1 MKKQLLL
8 FLLALLPLVA
18 SASADDAQIVIKQKS
33 GNETILQ
40 LATNPVITFSG
51 EDMVITNDFTT
62 ISIPLDDIDNYVA
75 SDGTTAI
82 EPVTTL
88 PQFSR
93 GHVIFSGMATGSPV
107 YVRTL
112 DGKVVGKQAADASGK
127 ADVSLENLPKG
138 TYIISSQNNSIKVIN
153 K

>member
-8 FLLALLPLVA
+8 LVMLLLPML
-18 SASADDAQIVIKQKS
+18 ADADAQIVIKQKG
-33 GNETILQ
+33 GNETVLK
-40 LATNPVITFSG
+40 LSTNPVITFEG
-51 EDMVITNDFTT
+51 ENMVVACDVIQ
-62 ISIPLDDIDNYVA
+62 ISIPLGDIDDYVV

-82 EPVTTL
+82 EPVTTQ
-88 PQFSR
+88 PRFTR
-93 GHVIFSGMATGSPV
+93 GHVIFSGVAAGSPV
-107 YVRTL
+107 YIHTL

-138 TYIISSQNNSIKVIN
+138 AYIINSQNNSIKVIN